1 MRYIKVDW
9 EHDVPNDPIT
19 IFSEL
24 DSDLWEH
31 RKIEVFRDGHLG
43 YADKDEEF
51 GGSMLGIEP
60 WPDLATLGQEPEFAI
75 EDISKEEFENRWHR
89 RKLG

>member
-9 EHDVPNDPIT
+9 KHDVTGDPVT

-24 DSDLWEH
+24 DEQLWEQ
-31 RKIEVFRDGHLG
+31 RKIEVFRDGRLG
-43 YADKDEEF
+43 YADKDEEA

-60 WPDLATLGQEPEFAI
+60 WPDLEELGREPEFVI
-75 EDISKEEFENRWHR
+75 EDISKDEFENRWSQ
-89 RKLG
+89 RK

>member
-9 EHDVPNDPIT
+9 KHDVAGDPVT

-24 DSDLWEH
+24 NDQLWEQ
-31 RKIEVFRDGHLG
+31 RKIEVFRDGRLG
-43 YADKDEEF
+43 YADEDEEV

-60 WPDLATLGQEPEFAI
+60 WPDLEALGREPEFVI
-75 EDISKEEFENRWHR
+75 EDISKDEFESRWSQ
-89 RKLG
+89 RK